1 MEEQNVAI
9 RLKGFIDTQ
18 RLTHS
23 QFADVCQIPRPSLSQ
38 ILSGRNK
45 KISDVIIG
53 QIHKAFPSLSIL
65 WLLFGEG
72 AMLTGA
78 DRAQAAGD
86 TTPATPSSADVA
98 GSDLDSVSGLASG
111 NGFSDFL
118 GDDEAL
124 LALFENESASQGASA
139 DMASASLDEVGQ
151 NEDHNLSD
159 AIKNGNVAEI
169 FAANR
174 TDANFQANLRALKSR
189 IAMLKG
195 LENEVVEY
203 KKKISDLQLQIE
215 NLRSNPR
222 KVSHITVYY
231 DDSTFETF
239 FPK

>member
-18 RLTHS
+18 GLTHS

-53 QIHKAFPSLSIL
+53 QIHKAFPSLSIM

-72 AMLTGA
+72 TMITGVDGA
-78 DRAQAAGD
+78 SSGSESPAVAAQPASTANAGGL
-86 TTPATPSSADVA
+86 APSNS
-98 GSDLDSVSGLASG
+98 GSDDDL
-111 NGFSDFL
+111 SDFL
-118 GDDEAL
+118 GEDEAL
-124 LALFENESASQGASA
+124 LALFENEGSGQEGATGSSAVNSAMSGATASA
-139 DMASASLDEVGQ
+139 NAADAS
-151 NEDHNLSD
+151 
-159 AIKNGNVAEI
+159 KNGTVAEK
-169 FAANR
+169 FADNR
-174 TDANFQANLRALKSR
+174 TDLNFQANLRALKSR

-203 KKKISDLQLQIE
+203 KKQVADLQLQIE
-215 NLRSNPR
+215 NFRSNPR